1 MIDEKDLLKFIN
13 KAKKKDGQFSRKI
26 VTLVILLNVIFT
38 SAVLYIFLKVGSEPT
53 ALIVAWFA
61 FTTGELFL
69 LAGIKKTEIREE

>member
-1 MIDEKDLLKFIN
+1 MIDEKDLIKFID

>member
-1 MIDEKDLLKFIN
+1 MIDEKELLKFIN

>member
-1 MIDEKDLLKFIN
+1 MIDEKELLKFIN

-69 LAGIKKTEIREE
+69 LAGIKKTEIKEE